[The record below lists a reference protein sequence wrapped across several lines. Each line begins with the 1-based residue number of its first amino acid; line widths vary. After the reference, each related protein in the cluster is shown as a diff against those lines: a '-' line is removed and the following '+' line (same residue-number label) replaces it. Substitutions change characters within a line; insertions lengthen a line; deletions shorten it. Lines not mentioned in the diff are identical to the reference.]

1 MVSIGLSALL
11 LSQCVDS
18 NLLVCLLPPPE
29 SRLLR
34 HLRCDEPGAAPPNPE
49 QRAVLLPPP
58 ARVAAGADVHAQ
70 EDAGS
75 LPHPANLLCAGEAV
89 RVLAAESHLLVVL
102 QRADVTTTLR

>member
-29 SRLLR
+29 SRLL
-34 HLRCDEPGAAPPNPE
+34 
-49 QRAVLLPPP
+49 RAVLLPPP